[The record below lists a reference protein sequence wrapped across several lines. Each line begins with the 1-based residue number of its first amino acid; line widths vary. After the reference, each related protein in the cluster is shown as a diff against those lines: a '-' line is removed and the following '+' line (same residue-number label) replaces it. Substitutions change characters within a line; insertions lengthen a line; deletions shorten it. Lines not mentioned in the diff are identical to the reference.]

1 MVETQECVSNCSINE
16 RKNKLCIINYKDEE
30 KSSTIKDEAI
40 NNIREELINDF
51 DISDID
57 EEEDIVIEEEGIK
70 ITITNTANQKDNEKN
85 KNSTTID
92 LGECEAK
99 LKEHYKIPLNKSLYI
114 LKLEVDQKGM
124 KIPKVEYE
132 VYYNLYDQQLV
143 KLNLSVCENIKIDIL
158 LPIKVDYED
167 IDKLNT
173 SSGYFNDIC
182 YTSTSD
188 SGTDISLSDR
198 KSDFIKN
205 NKTLCE
211 ENCDFTKY
219 IYDTGKAV

>member
-40 NNIREELINDF
+40 NNIREELISDF
-51 DISDID
+51 DTSDID

-85 KNSTTID
+85 KNCITID

-124 KIPKVEYE
+124 KIPKVEYC
-132 VYYNLYDQQLV
+132 
-143 KLNLSVCENIKIDIL
+143 KNILIHQEIFKHSKD
-158 LPIKVDYED
+158 
-167 IDKLNT
+167 
-173 SSGYFNDIC
+173 
-182 YTSTSD
+182 
-188 SGTDISLSDR
+188 
-198 KSDFIKN
+198 
-205 NKTLCE
+205 
-211 ENCDFTKY
+211 
-219 IYDTGKAV
+219 